1 MRGVNSLHSHAHQGF
16 RPIRVWGSIA
26 RQRGIPVFPGE
37 VVRILRASFLAM
49 SRYGSAVP
57 AGALWVSATGEVKIV
72 SPDQDGGFTSPA
84 WCLEGL
90 GLMACELLAGA
101 ALPDSITPGMA
112 LHLAKEG
119 ATSSHGNWD
128 PALGFLLERM
138 VGMVAPYQSIQDALM
153 DLDDLYLGAQRPVLG
168 QASAPLLEL
177 DCIQVQPGAGRSWLF
192 PAAVG
197 SGAATLLLLVAGGAF
212 WLGTRR
218 TVVVAS
224 PAAVPAPTPAMPSVV
239 TLDPALVEALKQLGQ
254 GRRPGATQER
264 HERAPGPTPAPVAVV
279 PIEDDGPVRVGGF
292 RAEPYPNGQALPRE
306 GSGRV
311 KSGDFVARR

>member
-1 MRGVNSLHSHAHQGF
+1 MQGVIAFEAPSTHGF
-16 RPIRVWGSIA
+16 RPIRVWGSVA

-37 VVRILRASFLAM
+37 VVRILRASFMAM
-49 SRYGSAVP
+49 VRFGAVVP
-57 AGALWVSATGEVKIV
+57 AGSLWVSATGEVKIV

-138 VGMVAPYQSIQDALM
+138 LGMVAPYQSIHDALM
-153 DLDDLYLGAQRPVLG
+153 ELDDLYLGAQRPVLG
-168 QASAPLLEL
+168 QGNAPLLEL
-177 DCIQVQPGAGRSWLF
+177 ECIQVRPEAGRSWVF

-212 WLGTRR
+212 WLGSRR
-218 TVVVAS
+218 TM
-224 PAAVPAPTPAMPSVV
+224 AVPPPVAAPAPAGPSVV

-254 GRRPGATQER
+254 PRKAAAPQER
-264 HERAPGPTPAPVAVV
+264 HERAPGPAPVAMV
-279 PIEDDGPVRVGGF
+279 PLEDDGPVRVGGF
-292 RAEPYPNGQALPRE
+292 RAEPYPSPNGQTLPRE